1 MHLLLWQRSGFGI
14 PFKHKTYFHI
24 RFTSG
29 RYHPTTIYTIEP
41 GKIHQIL
48 CTGNLCSRETF
59 DYLRNVCDD
68 VITVRGDYDDAS
80 PSYSSP
86 VSRVIVIGAIRIGL
100 IHGHTI
106 IPWGDRKSLS
116 AVARKMDVD
125 VLILGHTHVF
135 EAWESEG
142 RFFVNPG
149 SATGAYT
156 SFGEVGKVKI
166 VEAPTPAVTANAS
179 AAAAIAADG
188 SAGSSEVNAS
198 ATTEEN
204 GEGTE
209 EGQMDGADA
218 STAAT
223 VSDAPGTA
231 TEEIKSIIAATIAAS
246 SSTTTTQTVKVVGE
260 PTPSFVLL
268 DVQGAVVVVVSFMA
282 NVTRDSNE
290 VIAFIHRC
298 FLLHVD
304 FTVRLQIN

>member
-1 MHLLLWQRSGFGI
+1 MYL
-14 PFKHKTYFHI
+14 
-24 RFTSG
+24 
-29 RYHPTTIYTIEP
+29 IEP

-59 DYLRNVCDD
+59 DYLRNVCSD

-80 PSYSSP
+80 PSSSSP
-86 VSRVIVIGAIRIGL
+86 VSRVLVIGAIRIGL
-100 IHGHTI
+100 IHGHSI
-106 IPWGDRKSLS
+106 IPWGDRKSLA

-125 VLILGHTHVF
+125 VLIFGHTHVF

-149 SATGAYT
+149 SATGAFT

-166 VEAPTPAVTANAS
+166 VEAPTLAVTANAS
-179 AAAAIAADG
+179 AAAAAAAADG
-188 SAGSSEVNAS
+188 SAGSSEVNAI
-198 ATTEEN
+198 ATTEED
-204 GEGTE
+204 GETTE
-209 EGQMDGADA
+209 VGQKEGADA
-218 STAAT
+218 STTAT

-231 TEEIKSIIAATIAAS
+231 TEEIKSDTAATIAAS
-246 SSTTTTQTVKVVGE
+246 SSSLSTTTTQTVKVIGE

-298 FLLHVD
+298 FSFACWLYSTSTNSLMEKSRSRNWISPSGCDNRCPQSH
-304 FTVRLQIN
+304 